1 MERDY
6 LLSILYEMALV
17 IGGEVNVKPLLTKTL
32 QRLLYHTSFPAGFV
46 CLGAPFAAA
55 DDAGMVEARID
66 TAVGDYELAGLIG
79 KTVRLPADLLF
90 GEAERGENAALLS
103 SLPGKVNLYKGY
115 LRLPIEGQG
124 VIVLLA
130 PQLPDSEL
138 PLTQLFQPVMDS
150 LSRAIVLCR
159 SYEAYTGSLI
169 AARDAS
175 QQALESSEEKSKAIS
190 AAVLDGLIMVDNRG
204 ALVYWNPAAERI
216 LGYRADEVLGK
227 PLHQLLTPQRYQNDA
242 IRGFDAFRST
252 GQGAVI
258 GKTIE
263 TEALHKDGHEVP
275 VELSISALK
284 LDGRWHAVGILRDNT
299 EHKRAEA
306 TRTQL
311 AAIVE
316 SSNDAIIGKTI
327 DGIITSWNKG
337 AERIY
342 GYRADEVVGRHIT
355 VLAAPE
361 RHAEIHEFL
370 EKIRSGENVA
380 NYESERLRKDGSL
393 IQVALT
399 LSPIRDASGAVAGV
413 STIARDITENK
424 LLQEELR
431 HAGVYNRSLIEA
443 SLDPLVTISAEGKIT
458 DVNRAT
464 EKVTG
469 RDRGE
474 LIGTDFSD
482 YFTEPDEARKGYL
495 QVFQKGSVTD
505 YPLALRHRDGHIV
518 DVLYNASVYRD
529 EAGRV
534 LGVFAAARDITER
547 KKAEFVLRQSE
558 EALKEAQR
566 IAHLGSWHLDLA
578 TNQVVWSEELYKL
591 YGFDPTLPPPPYTES
606 AKLFTPE
613 SWERLSTAIAR
624 ATETGA
630 SYELELETVQRNG
643 SRGWMLARGELVH
656 DASGAAVQVRGV
668 VMDITGRKQAEE
680 QLRRSEHGLAEAQ
693 RIAHLGSWELNLE
706 NNALVWSDEIYRIFE
721 IDKKKF
727 GASYEAFLN
736 AIHPDDREMVNKA
749 YTNSVAN
756 WGTYDIVHRLLM
768 PDGRIKYV
776 NEKCETYYGED
787 GKPLRSVGTV
797 HDITERVQDEQ
808 ALQRLNRELRAIS
821 NCNQAL
827 MRAEDEQALLDE
839 ICRIICDDAGY
850 RMAWVGYAENDEA
863 RTIRPVS
870 WAGVESGYLEQARL
884 TWADTER
891 GRGPSGVAIRTGK
904 SVSIQDFVTDPNAAP
919 WRAAALQRG
928 YRSSISLPIKDEGGT
943 AFGILNIYAVQPNAY
958 TRSEVRLLEEL
969 AGDMAFGIMVL
980 RDRIERR
987 RAEDEIRTLNLEL
1000 EQRVAERTAQLEAA
1014 NKELEAF
1021 SYSVSH
1027 DLRTPLRAID
1037 GFSHILQED
1046 YADKLDA
1053 EGLRILNVVR
1063 DNTVRMGQLIDDIL
1077 KFSRAGRLEL
1087 TRIEIDMEKMARD
1100 VFDELQ
1106 PVVDE
1111 DKLQLEIDHL
1121 PPAQGDRAMMHQVF
1135 VNLLS
1140 NAIKF
1145 SRFREPARIRVGASI
1160 EGDEVI
1166 YYVRD
1171 NGTGFDMQ
1179 YADKLFGVF
1188 QRLHGVAEFEGT
1200 GIGLAIVKRIVTRH
1214 GGRVWAEGKIDQGA
1228 TMYFALP
1235 RTGRPDAER

>member
-17 IGGEVNVKPLLTKTL
+17 IGGEVSVKPLLTKTL

-46 CLGAPFAAA
+46 CLGAPFVAA

-66 TAVGDYELAGLIG
+66 AAVGDYELAGLIG
-79 KTVRLPADLLF
+79 KTVRLPAYLLL

-103 SLPGKVNLYKGY
+103 SLPGKVNLYKDY

-130 PQLPDSEL
+130 PQLPDSDL

-150 LSRAIVLCR
+150 LSKAIVLCR

-175 QQALESSEEKSKAIS
+175 QQALASSEEKSNAIS
-190 AAVLDGLIMVDNRG
+190 AAVLDGLIMVDDRG

-227 PLHQLLTPQRYQNDA
+227 QLHQLLTPQRYRDDA
-242 IRGFDAFRST
+242 VRGFDAFRSN

-258 GKTIE
+258 GKTLE
-263 TEALHKDGHEVP
+263 TEALHKDGHEIP

-342 GYRADEVVGRHIT
+342 GYRADEVIGKHIT
-355 VLAAPE
+355 VLAPPE

-370 EKIRSGENVA
+370 EKICNGESVA

-393 IQVALT
+393 IHVSLT
-399 LSPIRDASGAVAGV
+399 LSPIRDASGVVAGI

-424 LLQEELR
+424 RLLEELR
-431 HAGVYNRSLIEA
+431 QANVYNRSLIEA
-443 SLDPLVTISAEGKIT
+443 SPDPLVTISAEGKIT
-458 DVNRAT
+458 DANRAT

-482 YFTEPDEARKGYL
+482 YFTEPDKARAGYR
-495 QVFQKGSVTD
+495 QVFAQGYVTD
-505 YPLALRHRDGHIV
+505 YPLALRHRDGHV
-518 DVLYNASVYRD
+518 TEVLYNASVYRD

-547 KKAEFVLRQSE
+547 KL
-558 EALKEAQR
+558 
-566 IAHLGSWHLDLA
+566 
-578 TNQVVWSEELYKL
+578 
-591 YGFDPTLPPPPYTES
+591 
-606 AKLFTPE
+606 
-613 SWERLSTAIAR
+613 
-624 ATETGA
+624 
-630 SYELELETVQRNG
+630 
-643 SRGWMLARGELVH
+643 
-656 DASGAAVQVRGV
+656 
-668 VMDITGRKQAEE
+668 AEE

-693 RIAHLGSWELNLE
+693 RIAQLGNWELDLKT
-706 NNALVWSDEIYRIFE
+706 NALIWSDEIYRIFE

-736 AIHPDDREMVNKA
+736 AIHPDDRDMVNKA
-749 YTNSVAN
+749 YSNSVAN
-756 WGTYDIVHRLLM
+756 WGTYDIVHRLQM

-776 NEKCETYYGED
+776 NEKCETYYDDD

-797 HDITERVQDEQ
+797 HDITERVLDEQ

-827 MRAEDEQALLDE
+827 MRAEDERTLLDE

-863 RTIRPVS
+863 KTIRPVS

-904 SVSIQDFVTDPNAAP
+904 SVSILDFITDPNAAP

-943 AFGILNIYAVQPNAY
+943 AFGILNIYAILPQAFTPG
-958 TRSEVRLLEEL
+958 EVRLLEEL
-969 AGDMAFGIMVL
+969 TGDMAFGIMVL

-1037 GFSHILQED
+1037 GFSNILQED

-1053 EGLRILNVVR
+1053 EGLRLLNVVR

-1087 TRIEIDMEKMARD
+1087 TLIEIDMEKMARD

-1111 DKLQLEIDHL
+1111 GKLQLEIEHL

-1145 SRFREPARIRVGASI
+1145 SRFREPAKIRVGASI

-1171 NGTGFDMQ
+1171 NGAGFDMQ

-1188 QRLHGVAEFEGT
+1188 QRLHGVTEFEGT

-1214 GGRVWAEGKIDQGA
+1214 GGRVWAEGEVDRGA
-1228 TMYFALP
+1228 TVYFSLP
-1235 RTGRPDAER
+1235 YSKLSELQHENPNTQ